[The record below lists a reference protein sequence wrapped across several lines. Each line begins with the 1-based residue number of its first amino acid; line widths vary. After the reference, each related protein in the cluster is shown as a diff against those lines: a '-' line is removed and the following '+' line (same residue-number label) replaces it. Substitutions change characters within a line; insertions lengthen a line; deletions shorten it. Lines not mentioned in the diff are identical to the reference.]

1 MQHDLPKNLTQEH
14 RELVNDL
21 LEWLVDP
28 CLDFIRLECKML
40 IQTSPIHLVY
50 SLQRL
55 YSCLLDEI
63 RTSGEEGQETMTAQQ
78 VCFSWTDCCLVWRK
92 MGWLSFQVWT
102 TNILWLSCFF
112 ILFFIFFK
120 ITLWLQGL
128 FLFALVWT
136 VGGTITGDSRKKF
149 DVFFRT
155 LISGTDPEH
164 PKPKSCKITKVTES
178 SLSLGFCG
186 SLNILVK
193 WQKKIENSK

>member
-78 VCFSWTDCCLVWRK
+78 VCFSWTDCCLV
-92 MGWLSFQVWT
+92 
-102 TNILWLSCFF
+102 
-112 ILFFIFFK
+112 
-120 ITLWLQGL
+120 
-128 FLFALVWT
+128 
-136 VGGTITGDSRKKF
+136 
-149 DVFFRT
+149 
-155 LISGTDPEH
+155 
-164 PKPKSCKITKVTES
+164 
-178 SLSLGFCG
+178 
-186 SLNILVK
+186 
-193 WQKKIENSK
+193 